1 MKRTRL
7 SVWLQL
13 VRLPNLFSVPGDP
26 LAGYLAANQGWVEWP
41 LLLVVLG
48 SLCVYAGGLLMN
60 DYYDA
65 AEDLADRP
73 DRPVPSGA
81 VSRSGVGWAAV
92 GLNGLG
98 LGAYAAT
105 GQERVLMVGVVL
117 AAMVWLYNSWA
128 KRVAGLGAFTMGAC
142 RALST
147 LAGAVC
153 GPIGTWQMAFPAVLT
168 TGLFIAAVTHLAR
181 FETLREIPRVARHLP
196 FFALLPGCLF
206 GVVNAS
212 YAPAKYPAVVLFG
225 YVLFVALRIQVR
237 LLPREAPPIPP
248 LIGAHIRLL
257 IPLQAAVCWFGDPQ
271 GEGRWIALGL
281 LGMMPLARV
290 VGRWFYA
297 S

>member
-1 MKRTRL
+1 MKQTRL
-7 SVWLQL
+7 RVWLQL

-26 LAGYLAANQGWVEWP
+26 LAGYLAANQGWLEQSLAW
-41 LLLVVLG
+41 VVLG
-48 SLCVYAGGLLMN
+48 SLFVYAGGLLMN

-81 VSRSGVGWAAV
+81 VSRSMVGWAAA
-92 GLNGLG
+92 GLSAAGLA
-98 LGAYAAT
+98 AYAMAGQMRVFVVGAVLT
-105 GQERVLMVGVVL
+105 G
-117 AAMVWLYNSWA
+117 MVWLYNGWA

-142 RALST
+142 RAMSL
-147 LAGAVC
+147 LAGAMC
-153 GPIGTWQMAFPAVLT
+153 GPIGTWQMALPAVVT
-168 TGLFIAAVTHLAR
+168 TGLFIGAVTHLAR
-181 FETLREIPRVARHLP
+181 FETAREVPRVPRHLP

-206 GVVNAS
+206 GMVNSS
-212 YAPAKYPAVVLFG
+212 YAPAKYPAVILFA
-225 YVLFVALRIQVR
+225 YVLVVAFRIQLR
-237 LLPREAPPIPP
+237 LFPRQAPLIPP

-257 IPLQAAVCWFGDPQ
+257 IPLQAAVCWFGDAQ

-281 LGMMPLARV
+281 LALMPVARV

>member
-7 SVWLQL
+7 RVWLQL

-41 LLLVVLG
+41 LLWVVLG
-48 SLCVYAGGLLMN
+48 SLCIYAGGLVMN

-73 DRPVPSGA
+73 DRPIPSGA
-81 VSRSGVGWAAV
+81 VKRSVVGWAAAWLNMA
-92 GLNGLG
+92 GLA
-98 LGAYAAT
+98 AYGVT
-105 GQERVLMVGVVL
+105 GQIKVMMVGVVL
-117 AAMVWLYNSWA
+117 AGMVWLYNGWA

-142 RALST
+142 RALSMM
-147 LAGAVC
+147 AGAVC
-153 GPIGTWQMAFPAVLT
+153 GPIATWQMALPAAVT

-181 FETLREIPRVARHLP
+181 FETLREVPRVPRHLP

-206 GVVNAS
+206 GVVNSS
-212 YAPAKYPAVVLFG
+212 YAPAKYPAAIFFA
-225 YVLFVALRIQVR
+225 YVLFVAFRIQLR
-237 LLPREAPPIPP
+237 LVPREAPPIPP

-281 LGMMPLARV
+281 LAFGAVARV